1 MLDDVA
7 SRPFSN
13 FQGLGQDSR
22 LNLCRA
28 GVPVSDGSPG
38 CWTRRHA
45 RSSLEA
51 LSSSLEPAPAPGPGL
66 RALCLGERG
75 EPVLALVPHP
85 RLATVPQPEPPMQSL
100 TSPATR
106 PLRREPPG
114 PGNPMPVPAPVV
126 VFSCAFSCIQPV
138 PSRPVAD
145 AARPTRRPVP
155 RPRPPSP
162 VPRTRAHTARL
173 SHPTAGDRQT
183 PSPRL
188 PGLPPRLRC
197 PALSLPAP
205 VLSPTS
211 LGSRPDPG
219 RPHLFGHLS
228 LDGREWG
235 HASLPEPARVSNTQ
249 PDVYSSSPAPASKAP
264 KVNSSSPSGSRRV
277 PPRRISAP

>member
-162 VPRTRAHTARL
+162 SPVPRTPYPCPYSTPKP
-173 SHPTAGDRQT
+173 SDR
-183 PSPRL
+183 RR
-188 PGLPPRLRC
+188 PPD
-197 PALSLPAP
+197 SLPSLARPPPAP
-205 VLSPTS
+205 
-211 LGSRPDPG
+211 
-219 RPHLFGHLS
+219 
-228 LDGREWG
+228 
-235 HASLPEPARVSNTQ
+235 SLPCPVSSCSGPEPDFTRVPARSW
-249 PDVYSSSPAPASKAP
+249 PPAPIRP
-264 KVNSSSPSGSRRV
+264 PLSRRSGV
-277 PPRRISAP
+277 GACLAARTGSGQQHTTGRLLLFPRPSLQGAQSQLVFALGLS